1 MAAIVASKVRK
12 QRELSPKHQE
22 ELAALAE
29 EHLRKK
35 LAQVNILLVWYQM
48 LCSSLTYEILAFI
61 DF

>member
-12 QRELSPKHQE
+12 QRELSPNKQE

-35 LAQVNILLVWYQM
+35 LAQVNIVVG
-48 LCSSLTYEILAFI
+48 
-61 DF
+61 